1 MLLITLYLYFAD
13 YLRPFLNHPFQN
25 VRERLGSI
33 LINIFEV
40 DLVFKESNSPECPRI
55 KDFIGEVM
63 EKIVILNEDYPEA
76 IASTGEGN
84 FGLCI
89 KSKCLYSVKPN
100 S

>member
-1 MLLITLYLYFAD
+1 MCFCFFLD

-40 DLVFKESNSPECPRI
+40 DLIFKESSPPECPRI
-55 KDFIGEVM
+55 KDFIDEM
-63 EKIVILNEDYPEA
+63 LQKFAILNEDYPAA

-84 FGLCI
+84 SLR
-89 KSKCLYSVKPN
+89 L
-100 S
+100 